1 MSSNEIQ
8 KTINVKPKVFYGY
21 FIVILA
27 FLIMLVGHGVYTAF
41 GVFFNPVLT
50 EFGWTRA
57 MTSGAFSLSLA
68 VFGVMSVVV
77 GKLTDRFGPRIIIT
91 ICGILLGLGYLLM
104 SQISSLWHLY
114 LLYGVIIGLGM
125 AGAWVPLLSTTA
137 RWFVKRRSVM
147 TGFVVAG
154 VGVGGLIAPLVANR
168 LILIYEW
175 RTAYAILGSIIL
187 IIIVIA
193 AQFLKRDPSQKALS
207 SYGSDESTA
216 GNKLE
221 VTSHN
226 SLKETALEPKI
237 KSLSFMDA
245 MRHRQIWLLTTS
257 VFCFGFLFYTITVH
271 IAPHAI
277 ALGNSATTAAN
288 ILAIV
293 GGVSIIGNI
302 MFGGVGDKIGNKW
315 AYVICFI
322 IMSAGL
328 FWVIPSIEVWALF
341 LFAGVFGF
349 ARGGADTV
357 ESPLTADLFGL
368 KSHGAIY
375 GIVALGFTIGAA
387 IGPFLAGWIFDIRGS
402 YQWAFLISA
411 VVGVIGLALI
421 ITLRP
426 IRD

>member
-1 MSSNEIQ
+1 MASNDIQ
-8 KTINVKPKVFYGY
+8 KSLDVKPRVFYGY

-27 FLIMLVGHGVYTAF
+27 FLIMLVGHGVFTAF

-57 MTSGAFSLSLA
+57 MTSGAFSLA
-68 VFGVMSVVV
+68 MIIFGVMSVVV
-77 GKLTDRFGPRIIIT
+77 GRLTDRFGPRIVVT

-104 SQISSLWHLY
+104 SQISTLWHLY
-114 LLYGVIIGLGM
+114 LFYGVIIGLGM

-154 VGVGGLIAPLVANR
+154 VGVGGLIAPLVANQ

-175 RTAYAILGSIIL
+175 RIAYAVLGSIVL
-187 IIIVIA
+187 IIVVTA
-193 AQFLKRDPSQKALS
+193 AQFLKRDPSQKGLS
-207 SYGSDESTA
+207 PYGGNENKKSTLESGT
-216 GNKLE
+216 KS
-221 VTSHN
+221 V
-226 SLKETALEPKI
+226 SLTET
-237 KSLSFMDA
+237 MQ
-245 MRHRQIWLLTTS
+245 HRQIWLLTTS

-293 GGVSIIGNI
+293 GGIGILGNI
-302 MFGGVGDKIGNKW
+302 AFGGVGDKIGNKW

-328 FWVIPSIEVWALF
+328 FWLAPATEVWTLF

-368 KSHGAIY
+368 KSHGVIY
-375 GIVALGFTIGAA
+375 GVVALSFTIGAA
-387 IGPFLAGWIFDIRGS
+387 IGPFLAGYIFDVTNS
-402 YQWAFLISA
+402 YQLAFLISA
-411 VVGVIGLALI
+411 VVGVVGLALI
-421 ITLRP
+421 IALRP
-426 IRD
+426 IKRPKSGA